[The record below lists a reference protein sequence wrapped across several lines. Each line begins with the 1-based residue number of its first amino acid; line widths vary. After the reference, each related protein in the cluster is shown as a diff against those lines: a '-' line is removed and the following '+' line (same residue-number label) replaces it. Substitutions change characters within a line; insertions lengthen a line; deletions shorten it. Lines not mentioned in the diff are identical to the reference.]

1 VLRVIARMN
10 VGGPTIQVC
19 GLMRGLPPN
28 LFEQRLLTGFCSPD
42 EIDYIDTQAPDINV
56 TRITGLGRAIRPL
69 DDFRAFV
76 QLVRDIRDF
85 QPHIVHTHTTKAGV
99 LGRLAARLS
108 GVPVSV
114 VHTYH
119 GHLLHGY
126 FGALGTR
133 LLVVSE
139 RTLECLS
146 DHLVAVGTQVRVD
159 LLAAGIG
166 NRTAFSVINP
176 GIKLDE
182 SPGRLNA
189 ARQLGL
195 DPAKR
200 YLSFIGR
207 VTRIKRP
214 DRWAP
219 IAQSISEVH
228 PETEFLVVGNGD
240 EVDNVRRQVSQAKLP
255 FHFMGNR
262 SDIPTILAL
271 SEGVILTSDNEGTPI
286 CLIEAGMAGV
296 PVVATDVGSVAEVVQ
311 QGSTGWLT
319 GTEPSDIAHAA
330 IELLGDPLES
340 RKRGDQ
346 ARYFTGDTFGFDRF
360 IRSHAELYLGLA
372 ERPSAN

>member
-1 VLRVIARMN
+1 
-10 VGGPTIQVC
+10 
-19 GLMRGLPPN
+19 MRGLPPN